1 MATYSRYDFMTS
13 GVVQDEVTGSYYPD
27 PLSLNYLNFKMS
39 KIPLKDIMTDSK
51 IIKFWNEAASMYG
64 SAVYDDIVLTLNG
77 VAHKN
82 LLKPN
87 DEVYFPELSDIQSS
101 FTKRDN

>member
-87 DEVYFPELSDIQSS
+87 DGVYFPELSDIQSS

>member
-1 MATYSRYDFMTS
+1 MTS
-13 GVVQDEVTGSYYPD
+13 GVVQDEVSGSYYPD

-39 KIPLKDIMTDSK
+39 KIPLKDTMTDSK
-51 IIKFWNEAASMYG
+51 IIKFWNEASLIYG
-64 SAVYDDIVLTLNG
+64 VAVYDDIVLTLNG

-87 DEVYFPELSDIQSS
+87 DEVYFPELRDIQSS
-101 FTKRDN
+101 FTKRND

>member
-13 GVVQDEVTGSYYPD
+13 GVVQDEVSGSYYPD

-39 KIPLKDIMTDSK
+39 KIPLKDTMTDSK
-51 IIKFWNEAASMYG
+51 IIKFWNEASLIYG
-64 SAVYDDIVLTLNG
+64 AAVYDDIVLTLNG

-87 DEVYFPELSDIQSS
+87 DEVYFPELRDIQSS
-101 FTKRDN
+101 FTKRND